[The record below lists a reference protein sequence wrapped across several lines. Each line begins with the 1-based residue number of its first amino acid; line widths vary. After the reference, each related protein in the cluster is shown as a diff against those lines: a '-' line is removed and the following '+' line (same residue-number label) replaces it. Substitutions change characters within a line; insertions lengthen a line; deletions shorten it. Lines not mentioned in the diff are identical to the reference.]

1 MNCRMLSFQEFTR
14 IHLEFRIHILRLVPG
29 VRLGH
34 KRNRKESRENCSFS
48 SLQRLPSDIV
58 LTSDALIRRNNLSS
72 GTFGLFHYLS
82 RHHHVATRVKSKF
95 HRFSCKFRHR
105 TASRAGMSRS
115 NNVDFFSWQRLLSRA
130 LRNSYYMNSI

>member
-29 VRLGH
+29 VRLDH

-58 LTSDALIRRNNLSS
+58 LTSDALISRNNRIS
-72 GTFGLFHYLS
+72 GTFPRRLS

-95 HRFSCKFRHR
+95 HRFTCKLRHR
-105 TASRAGMSRS
+105 TASRVREPGCHRS
-115 NNVDFFSWQRLLSRA
+115 NNVDFFRGNVFCQGPSG
-130 LRNSYYMNSI
+130 IHII